1 MEVTQVAKIVEE
13 QAKKAKQ
20 ASFILKNIFT
30 AKKNEALKYASD
42 SLLRNMDKV
51 LAANAK
57 DMAELA
63 FTNPDASNAIKGRL
77 FLNEEK
83 IKAIAKGVAEVANL
97 PDPVGEV
104 TDMTLRSNGLRVGKM
119 RIPIGVICCIY
130 ESRPNVTVDIA
141 ALALKSGNA
150 CILRG
155 GKESI
160 NTNLALAQIFQEA
173 VASVGVTADFL
184 QMVAITDHSAVS
196 ELAKLDNYIDLMI
209 PRGGEK
215 LIDAVCAHARMPV
228 LSHRRGITHIY
239 VAESA
244 DLAMATKIVLNAKTS
259 NPSACN
265 SLEKVLIDESIADK
279 ILPDLFKTLSSA
291 GVEVVGCAKT
301 QKIVSA
307 VTLATPEDWS
317 TEYLDMKIT
326 VKVVD
331 GLYEAVNHINT
342 YSTHLADGIVTGDY
356 TESWQFI
363 NSVDSAATYVN
374 ASTRFT
380 DGSEFGL
387 GAEIGINTSKI
398 HGMGPMGLQELTVT
412 KYIVFGQGQ
421 IR

>member
-1 MEVTQVAKIVEE
+1 MEITEITKMIVE

-20 ASFILKNIFT
+20 ASFLLKKLST
-30 AKKNEALKYASD
+30 EQKNKALKVASN
-42 SLLRNMDKV
+42 LLLQNISKI
-51 LAANAK
+51 LEANAI
-57 DMAELA
+57 DMKEMEMS
-63 FTNPDASNAIKGRL
+63 NPDATNAIKNRL
-77 FLNEEK
+77 LLTEEK
-83 IKAIAKGVAEVANL
+83 LKTIAAGVAEVANL
-97 PDPVGEV
+97 PDPVGEIIN
-104 TDMTLRSNGLRVGKM
+104 MNQRPNGMRVGKI

-141 ALALKSGNA
+141 ALALKSGNV

-160 NTNLALAQIFQEA
+160 NTNIILAKIFQEA
-173 VASVGVTADFL
+173 VASVGVVSDFL

-196 ELAKLDNYIDLMI
+196 ELAKLDKYIDLMI

-228 LSHRRGITHIY
+228 LSHRKGITHIY
-239 VAESA
+239 VAKSA
-244 DLAMATKIVLNAKTS
+244 DLAMAIKIVLNAKTS

-265 SLEKVLIDESIADK
+265 SLEKVLVDESIADK
-279 ILPDLFKTLSSA
+279 ILPDLFKMLRDS
-291 GVEVVGCAKT
+291 GVEVMGCDKT
-301 QKIVSA
+301 QKIIPEVA
-307 VTLATPEDWS
+307 VATEQDWS

-331 GLYEAVNHINT
+331 GFDEAINHINT
-342 YSTHLADGIVTGDY
+342 YSTHLADGIVTEDY

>member
-1 MEVTQVAKIVEE
+1 MEITEITEMIVE

-20 ASFILKNIFT
+20 ASLVLKKLST
-30 AKKNEALKYASD
+30 EQKNKALKAASG
-42 SLLRNMDKV
+42 LLLQNINKILEV
-51 LAANAK
+51 NAI
-57 DMAELA
+57 DMKEMEMN
-63 FTNPDASNAIKGRL
+63 NPDATNAIKNRL
-77 FLNEEK
+77 LMTEEK
-83 IKAIAKGVAEVANL
+83 IKAIATGVAEVGNL
-97 PDPVGEV
+97 PDPVGEIIN
-104 TDMTLRSNGLRVGKM
+104 MNQRPNGMRVGKI

-160 NTNLALAQIFQEA
+160 NTNIILAKIFREA
-173 VASVGVTADFL
+173 VESVGVVGDFL

-228 LSHRRGITHIY
+228 LSHRKGVTHIY
-239 VAESA
+239 IAKSA
-244 DLAMATKIVLNAKTS
+244 DLAMSSKIVLNAKTS

-265 SLEKVLIDESIADK
+265 SLEKVLVDESIAEK
-279 ILPDLFKTLSSA
+279 ILPDLYKTLSSV
-291 GVEVVGCAKT
+291 GVAVVGCAQT
-301 QKIVSA
+301 QKIISEV
-307 VTLATPEDWS
+307 VLATPEDWS
-317 TEYLDMKIT
+317 AEYLDMKIT
-326 VKVVD
+326 MKVVG
-331 GLYEAVNHINT
+331 GLDEAVNHINN
-342 YSTHLADGIVTGDY
+342 YSTHLADGIVTEDY

-363 NSVDSAATYVN
+363 NAVDSAATYVN
-374 ASTRFT
+374 ASIRFT